1 MKRNIAPPALNKGA
15 NIMKWQIKALFGIVI
30 LMVLTAALFP
40 IPAMAA
46 PAILS
51 VSPDLVVN
59 NIKNEITI
67 HGTGFEAGTLV
78 TVGLTAVSTTVD
90 AADTIRAI
98 IPVGFPPDVYDVL
111 VTNPDHTTA
120 LLPAGLKVVAPP
132 PLPSQTPSP
141 TLNPT
146 LTPTLAPFTRPQIA
160 IDSYSISVDSVRYG
174 QDFNLNMSLDNA
186 GSSTAFGI
194 QVIFTSSD
202 LLMLKNGG
210 VVVAGTLGVVGK
222 ANFSQT
228 MTAAASLSGFTRVSV
243 DMSVSYYDDKG
254 TTYSDKF
261 ILVFPVSA
269 GSGGSASVAT
279 ATPTGIHR
287 PQVVVMSYQT
297 DADPLQPGVQF
308 TLSMSVQNV
317 GNVAA
322 KGITMIIGGGS
333 ASGSGSGTPQSGV
346 SGGSGEFTNFAPVGS
361 SNIQS
366 LGDLPPGVILTASQK
381 LVVNVSTTPG
391 AYPMKVTFSY
401 LDDRGNSVN
410 DDQVITLLVYN
421 LPIVDVSFYQPVGT
435 LVAGQSNLLPLQV
448 VSLGK
453 RTVVLGKM
461 TVASSGGTVANG
473 EGLVGSLDPGGYFT
487 LDAMLT
493 PNGPGPIDVNI
504 TIGYTDDFNQA
515 RTVTQTLT
523 LDVTDMATIPTPDL
537 SAPGGGKGVS
547 SAPESFWQK
556 VWRFILGLFGLDSAA
571 PSTPTP
577 AIEQPT
583 MIPVFPGGGGGGK
596 G

>member
-1 MKRNIAPPALNKGA
+1 MKLQSI
-15 NIMKWQIKALFGIVI
+15 ALFGFVI
-30 LMVLTAALFP
+30 LMVLTAAVFP

-46 PAILS
+46 PSILS
-51 VSPDLVVN
+51 VSPNLVVN
-59 NIKNEITI
+59 DISNVITI

-78 TVGLTAVSTTVD
+78 TVGSTAVSTTVD
-90 AADTIRAI
+90 AADTLRSI
-98 IPVGFPPDVYDVL
+98 IPPGFAPDVYNVL
-111 VTNPDHTTA
+111 VTNPDQTTA
-120 LLPAGLKVVAPP
+120 SLPAGLTVVAPT
-132 PLPSQTPSP
+132 PLPSPTSSP
-141 TLNPT
+141 TLTST
-146 LTPTLAPFTRPQIA
+146 LTPTLAPFSRPQIV
-160 IDSYSISVDSVRYG
+160 IDSYSLSVDSVRYG
-174 QDFNLNMSLDNA
+174 QDFNLNMILDNA
-186 GSSTAFGI
+186 GGSTAYGI

-222 ANFSQT
+222 ANFGQT
-228 MTAAASLSGFTRVSV
+228 MTAAAPLYGVNRVSV
-243 DMSVSYYDDKG
+243 EMDVSYYDDKG

-261 ILVFPVSA
+261 TLIFPVA
-269 GSGGSASVAT
+269 DIYGGGSASVAT
-279 ATPTGIHR
+279 ATPTGVHR
-287 PQVVVMSYQT
+287 PQLVVMGYQT
-297 DADPLQPGVQF
+297 DAEPLQPGVQF

-317 GNVAA
+317 GNIAA
-322 KGITMIIGGGS
+322 KGVTMIIGGGS

-366 LGDLPPGVILTASQK
+366 LGDLQPGAILTAAQK
-381 LVVNVSTTPG
+381 LVVNVSTSPG

-421 LPIVDVSFYQPVGT
+421 LPVVDVSFYQPVGT

-461 TVASSGGTVANG
+461 TVESSGGTLENG

-493 PNGPGPIDVNI
+493 PYAPGPLDL
-504 TIGYTDDFNQA
+504 TISIEYTDDFNQA
-515 RTVTQTLT
+515 RTLTQTLT
-523 LDVTDMATIPTPDL
+523 LDVTDMALEPTPDL
-537 SAPGGGKGVS
+537 SAPGGGNGIS
-547 SAPESFWQK
+547 TAPESFWQK
-556 VWRFILGLFGLDSAA
+556 VWRFILGLFGLDSAS

-583 MIPVFPGGGGGGK
+583 MIPIIPGGGGGK

>member
-1 MKRNIAPPALNKGA
+1 MKRQSI
-15 NIMKWQIKALFGIVI
+15 ALFGYVI
-30 LMVLTAALFP
+30 LMVLAAAVFP

-46 PAILS
+46 PSILS
-51 VSPDLVVN
+51 VSPNLVVN
-59 NIKNEITI
+59 DISNVITI
-67 HGTGFEAGTLV
+67 HGMGFEAGTLV
-78 TVGLTAVSTTVD
+78 KVGSTAVSTTVD
-90 AADTIRAI
+90 AADTLRAI
-98 IPVGFPPDVYDVL
+98 IPAGFAPGAYTVL
-111 VTNPDHTTA
+111 VTNPDQTTTS
-120 LLPAGLKVVAPP
+120 LPAGLTVVAPTV
-132 PLPSQTPSP
+132 LPSP
-141 TLNPT
+141 TLIPT
-146 LTPTLAPFTRPQIA
+146 LTPTLAPFSRPQIV
-160 IDSYSISVDSVRYG
+160 IDSYSLSVDSVRYG

-186 GSSTAFGI
+186 GGSTAYGI

-210 VVVAGTLGVVGK
+210 VIVAGTLGVVGK

-228 MTAAASLSGFTRVSV
+228 MTAAASLYGVTRVSV
-243 DMSVSYYDDKG
+243 EMGVSYYDDKG

-261 ILVFPVSA
+261 TLIFPVADIYS
-269 GSGGSASVAT
+269 GGGSASVAT
-279 ATPTGIHR
+279 ATPTPTGVHR
-287 PQVVVMSYQT
+287 PQLVVMSYQT

-322 KGITMIIGGGS
+322 KGVTMIIGGGS

-346 SGGSGEFTNFAPVGS
+346 SGGNGEFSNFAPVGS

-366 LGDLPPGVILTASQK
+366 LGDLPPGAIRTAAQR
-381 LVVNVSTTPG
+381 LVVNGSTNPG

-410 DDQVITLLVYN
+410 DEQVITLLVYN
-421 LPIVDVSFYQPVGT
+421 LPNVDVSFYQPVGM

-461 TVASSGGTVANG
+461 TVESSGGTVENG

-493 PNGPGPIDVNI
+493 PNAPGPLDLTI
-504 TIGYTDDFNQA
+504 TIEYTDDFNQA

-523 LDVTDMATIPTPDL
+523 LDVTDMALEPTPDL
-537 SAPGGGKGVS
+537 SAPGGGKGES
-547 SAPESFWQK
+547 TAPESIWQK
-556 VWRFILGLFGLDSAA
+556 IWRFILGLFGLDSGS
-571 PSTPTP
+571 PSIATPS
-577 AIEQPT
+577 IEQPT
-583 MIPVFPGGGGGGK
+583 AIPIIPGGIPGGK

>member
-1 MKRNIAPPALNKGA
+1 MKRQFKV
-15 NIMKWQIKALFGIVI
+15 LFGIVI
-30 LMVLTAALFP
+30 LMVLAAALFP
-40 IPAMAA
+40 ILAMAA
-46 PAILS
+46 PNILS
-51 VSPDLVVN
+51 VSPNLVVN
-59 NIKNEITI
+59 DIQNEITI

-78 TVGLTAVSTTVD
+78 TVGLTAVATTVD
-90 AADTIRAI
+90 AADTLRAI
-98 IPVGFPPDVYDVL
+98 IPLGFPPDIYTVL
-111 VTNPDHTTA
+111 VTNPDQTTA
-120 LLPAGLKVVAPP
+120 SLPAGLKVVAPTV
-132 PLPSQTPSP
+132 LPSP
-141 TLNPT
+141 TLTPT
-146 LTPTLAPFTRPQIA
+146 LTPTLAPFTRPQIV
-160 IDSYSISVDSVRYG
+160 IDSYSLSVDSVRYG

-186 GSSTAFGI
+186 GGSTAYGI

-228 MTAAASLSGFTRVSV
+228 MTAAASLSGVTRVSV
-243 DMSVSYYDDKG
+243 DMGVSYYDDKG

-261 ILVFPVSA
+261 TLIFPVAEIS
-269 GSGGSASVAT
+269 GGGSASVAT
-279 ATPTGIHR
+279 ATPTGVHR
-287 PQVVVMSYQT
+287 PQLVVMSYQT

-333 ASGSGSGTPQSGV
+333 ASGSGSGTPESGV

-366 LGDLPPGVILTASQK
+366 LGDLQPGVILTATQK

-401 LDDRGNSVN
+401 VDDRGNSVN

-421 LPIVDVSFYQPVGT
+421 LPVVDVSFYQPVGT

-461 TVASSGGTVANG
+461 TVESSGGTVENG

-493 PNGPGPIDVNI
+493 PNAPGPIDLTI
-504 TIGYTDDFNQA
+504 TIEYTDDFNQA
-515 RTVTQTLT
+515 RTLTQTLT
-523 LDVTDMATIPTPDL
+523 LDVTDMAIEPTPDL

-547 SAPESFWQK
+547 TAPESIWQK
-556 VWRFILGLFGLDSAA
+556 VWRFILGLFGLDSGS

-583 MIPVFPGGGGGGK
+583 MIPIIPGGGGGK